1 MQRRGASEAHRVSTR
16 NYFNEA
22 LTSLRLTPLLA
33 FEKIISPIE
42 GRPETALSNHD
53 GSQRRLS
60 LVSLLPLILGLKIMR
75 RSQEKKR
82 SCGKKRDLSF
92 ETLALSFVP
101 DDFEEKDL
109 GEWY

>member
-22 LTSLRLTPLLA
+22 LTSLRLTPLL
-33 FEKIISPIE
+33 ETIISPIE

-82 SCGKKRDLSF
+82 SRGKKRDLSF
-92 ETLALSFVP
+92 ETLTLSFVP